1 MAEETKVTE
10 QLTREQATDRL
21 NEIARELREGE
32 DMTVSVG
39 NKDIALSPSDTVNY
53 SITVVEK
60 QSRFRGSRETIQI
73 ELDWKPK

>member
-1 MAEETKVTE
+1 MAQETKITE
-10 QLTREQATDRL
+10 QLKREQVADRL

-39 NKDIALSPSDTVNY
+39 NKDIALSPEDTVNY
-53 SITVVEK
+53 SINVVEK
-60 QSRFRGSRETIQI
+60 QSMFRGSRETVRI

>member
-1 MAEETKVTE
+1 MAQETKTTE
-10 QLTREQATDRL
+10 QLNREQVADRL

-53 SITVVEK
+53 SINVVEK
-60 QSRFRGSRETIQI
+60 KSRFRGSRETVRI
-73 ELDWKPK
+73 ELDWKP